1 MFRKRTFRE
10 NVRQLFL
17 RIDVPD
23 GNGWIRE
30 DAFEKPIQVDPVRA
44 SHMPH
49 VRAPSFNTH
58 LDDRVVVLKN
68 DQPC

>member
-17 RIDVPD
+17 RVDVPD

-30 DAFEKPIQVDPVRA
+30 DAFEKPIQVEVVMVEEEVDVVRLYLLRGI
-44 SHMPH
+44 SI
-49 VRAPSFNTH
+49 VT
-58 LDDRVVVLKN
+58 
-68 DQPC
+68 